1 MDKGSKEQKLNKS
14 GDKRGTNSKLSDPNI
29 KRGWGA
35 AKLNRVQK
43 EELTD
48 KIIDWIVAGH
58 SNVKITD
65 LVQQHSPEQ
74 LSKSNAQTVLYY
86 AMNKL
91 EELTKEEVT
100 TVIFLHIGYCERI
113 YEYAHEIDNITLMNK
128 AMKHKEDLMKLGQ
141 NITVNVNQ
149 KKTTIIERKVEY
161 NLDKL
166 TGEQKNR
173 LEQLHQKMSNK

>member
-1 MDKGSKEQKLNKS
+1 MEQEKLNKS

-100 TVIFLHIGYCERI
+100 TVILLHIGYCERI

-128 AMKHKEDLMKLGQ
+128 AMKHKEDLLKLG
-141 NITVNVNQ
+141 IKTTVNVDH
-149 KKTTIIERKVEY
+149 KKTTIIEKEVKY
-161 NLDKL
+161 NVNRLTAEQNKRLQELDKKIL
-166 TGEQKNR
+166 SK
-173 LEQLHQKMSNK
+173 